1 MSAIDIGSRW
11 GILAEFRESTN
22 ANTAAGID
30 ILQDKAG
37 QSPTD
42 VVVGYPY
49 GDKEVMTGK
58 SARNMTKRD
67 PHRAFFNLIRLI
79 DIQSHEK
86 DKIEYEQQFIE
97 AEIKYDQ
104 TEEGGELYFNIDGED
119 VSVTEILSK
128 FIRIVS
134 QSFNEKLKN

>member
-11 GILAEFRESTN
+11 CILAEFRESTN

-30 ILQDKAG
+30 ILQDKSS

-42 VVVGYPY
+42 VVVGYPK
-49 GDKEVMTGK
+49 GDKEVMTGQ

-67 PHRAFFNLIRLI
+67 PQRAFFNLIRLI

-104 TEEGGELYFNIDGED
+104 TEEGGELYFNIDGEI